1 MKKSKAFSSVAIV
14 VATILG
20 GLNSASHAAQCG
32 NGPGGFEAWK
42 QQIAGEAKAKG
53 IGAAGIS
60 ALMST
65 NYAGATIAADRGQ
78 HSEVLAFRS
87 INFSPS
93 AAPPPSWHAG
103 VP

>member
-20 GLNSASHAAQCG
+20 GLNSESHAAQCG

-53 IGAAGIS
+53 IGAGKGA
-60 ALMST
+60 ADCCVDC
-65 NYAGATIAADRGQ
+65 AGAADCVAG
-78 HSEVLAFRS
+78 
-87 INFSPS
+87 S
-93 AAPPPSWHAG
+93 AG
-103 VP
+103 